1 MEEFKQYSTL
11 YPSSGFVH
19 RGCAHWK
26 TAQNMGEKGRKKDRS
41 REIKSE
47 SMQKEVIKGKSGH
60 D

>member
-47 SMQKEVIKGKSGH
+47 SMQK
-60 D
+60 